1 MLWDMTTFL
10 ITLYSFYLTNLSIST
25 RSYEI
30 KESSALIELWFLL
43 DVAISFVTEHVSS
56 TGERTGD
63 GRKVVLRYLRTWFV
77 VDILSM
83 IPWETFILKPI
94 IDMQNN
100 RGFFSKSFFRTK
112 GIVKVTRVLRGRHF
126 KLFGQLSRKTK
137 HIGMGSS
144 KLLKSLIKYLPKYI
158 MFLRRMK
165 IIIPLRLARGYHVIR
180 KLAKDFL
187 IWGGQVKRDVG
198 GKVKLRRERLRDA
211 VREVGG
217 RWSPVRDPN
226 TRRIQMRRRD
236 SKAAS
241 SPSFSNVVKAAA
253 VQADVDSTPPSPSE
267 EEDYRG
273 RRRTVA
279 TFTKP
284 SPPSPHTVDVPRPT
298 LKRRNTTSNVH
309 Q

>member
-1 MLWDMTTFL
+1 MHRSSSLGDLDVSSHYSLGSSTSATAASTSSSSSRHPLRKRIYSFESPKSRPRSWWLIPSDSPWKMLWDMTTFL

-30 KESSALIELWFLL
+30 K
-43 DVAISFVTEHVSS
+43 
-56 TGERTGD
+56 
-63 GRKVVLRYLRTWFV
+63 
-77 VDILSM
+77 
-83 IPWETFILKPI
+83 
-94 IDMQNN
+94 
-100 RGFFSKSFFRTK
+100 SFFRTK
-112 GIVKVTRVLRGRHF
+112 GVVKVTRVLRGRHF

-180 KLAKDFL
+180 KLAKDFF
-187 IWGGQVKRDVG
+187 IWGGQVKREVG
-198 GKVKLRRERLRDA
+198 GRVRVRRERLRVA

-226 TRRIQMRRRD
+226 THRVHLQRRD
-236 SKAAS
+236 RTGGED
-241 SPSFSNVVKAAA
+241 SPPPLSLFDVVKAAGI
-253 VQADVDSTPPSPSE
+253 VDSSVNGSPPSTPPSGNN
-267 EEDYRG
+267 YQG
-273 RRRTVA
+273 RRNSVA
-279 TFTKP
+279 EFPHLT
-284 SPPSPHTVDVPRPT
+284 SPPSPPKPT
-298 LKRRNTTSNVH
+298 LKRRNTTSNL

>member
-10 ITLYSFYLTNLSIST
+10 ITLYSFYLTNISIST

-63 GRKVVLRYLRTWFV
+63 GKKVVLRYLKTWFI

-94 IDMQNN
+94 VDMQNN

-112 GIVKVTRVLRGRHF
+112 GVVKVTRVLRGRHF
-126 KLFGQLSRKTK
+126 KLFGKLSRKTK
-137 HIGMGSS
+137 HVGFGAS

-158 MFLRRMK
+158 MFMRRMK
-165 IIIPLRLARGYHVIR
+165 IIIPLRIARGYHVMR
-180 KLAKDFL
+180 KLAKDFF

-198 GKVKLRRERLRDA
+198 GRVRNRRERIRESIRD
-211 VREVGG
+211 VGG
-217 RWSPVRDPN
+217 RWSPVRDARFKRGKSN
-226 TRRIQMRRRD
+226 NGM
-236 SKAAS
+236 AADTAAATETS
-241 SPSFSNVVKAAA
+241 SP
-253 VQADVDSTPPSPSE
+253 PPLSIPPPTE
-267 EEDYRG
+267 ERFHA

-279 TFTKP
+279 DFAAP
-284 SPPSPHTVDVPRPT
+284 PPSPHTVNVPKP
-298 LKRRNTTSNVH
+298 KRRKSAL
-309 Q
+309 